1 MLRYTVIVSKKYLY
15 QFKIYTT
22 QYIITLKYHFM
33 ILSYFDYVDFH
44 WTIVLVI
51 PMAYIV

>member
-1 MLRYTVIVSKKYLY
+1 MYH
-15 QFKIYTT
+15 FKI
-22 QYIITLKYHFM
+22 QITYNTNTKLYHLM